1 MQHIVS
7 LLEQFGLLILFLNVL
22 LEQAGLPLPSY
33 PMLIVAG
40 ALSFSGGSLA
50 PAVIAAAAAAMIAD
64 LGWYLAGNWWG
75 AKVLGTLCRVS
86 LSPDSCVRQTQ
97 SLFSRI
103 GPKSLLF
110 VKFLP
115 GIGLVTVAM
124 AGMSGVTLQTFL
136 LLDAIGAG
144 LFVSVPILLG
154 RVFHGAVD
162 VLLATVAQLG
172 EYGAILLTAAFALYI
187 AVRWVKR
194 RLFMRQ
200 LRMDRISVPELAE
213 LIHQGKTPV
222 IFDVRPADARLRE
235 GMIPGSRFVPFDVT
249 QTLDDYPR
257 DAEIVVYCAC
267 PNEASA
273 AIVAQR
279 FKRAGFKTIRP
290 LLGGIDAW
298 VKAGL
303 PVAPAL

>member
-1 MQHIVS
+1 MQHIAP
-7 LLEQFGLLILFLNVL
+7 LLQQFGLLILFLNVL

-40 ALSFSGGSLA
+40 ALSFSGGSFA

-64 LGWYLAGNWWG
+64 LGWYIAGTWWG
-75 AKVLGTLCRVS
+75 SKVLGMVCRVS

-97 SLFSRI
+97 SLFTRI

-124 AGMSGVTLQTFL
+124 AGITGVSLQTFV
-136 LLDAIGAG
+136 LLDAIGAA

-172 EYGAILLTAAFALYI
+172 EYGAILLAAAFAVYI
-187 AVRWVKR
+187 AARWIKR

-200 LRMDRISVPELAE
+200 LRMDRISVVELAE
-213 LIHQGKTPV
+213 MIREGKTPV
-222 IFDVRPADARLRE
+222 IFDVRPVDARLRD
-235 GMIPGSRFVPFDVT
+235 GMIPGSRHVAFDVT
-249 QTLDDYPR
+249 DTLDEYPR
-257 DAEIVVYCAC
+257 DAQIVVYCAC

-273 AIVAQR
+273 AVVAQQ

-298 VKAGL
+298 GKAGFPL
-303 PVAPAL
+303 APAV

>member
-22 LEQAGLPLPSY
+22 LEQAGLPLPAY

-75 AKVLGTLCRVS
+75 AKVLGTVCRVS

-162 VLLATVAQLG
+162 VLLA
-172 EYGAILLTAAFALYI
+172 
-187 AVRWVKR
+187 
-194 RLFMRQ
+194 
-200 LRMDRISVPELAE
+200 
-213 LIHQGKTPV
+213 
-222 IFDVRPADARLRE
+222 
-235 GMIPGSRFVPFDVT
+235 
-249 QTLDDYPR
+249 
-257 DAEIVVYCAC
+257 
-267 PNEASA
+267 
-273 AIVAQR
+273 
-279 FKRAGFKTIRP
+279 
-290 LLGGIDAW
+290 
-298 VKAGL
+298 
-303 PVAPAL
+303 

>member
-7 LLEQFGLLILFLNVL
+7 RLEQFGLFILFLNVL
-22 LEQAGLPLPSY
+22 LGPEGLPLPSY
-33 PMLIVAG
+33 PMLTVAG

-75 AKVLGTLCRVS
+75 AKVLGTVCRVS

-162 VLLATVAQLG
+162 VLLAMVAQLG
-172 EYGAILLTAAFALYI
+172 EYGAILLAAAFALYI
-187 AVRWVKR
+187 AVRWIKR

-213 LIHQGKTPV
+213 LIHHGKTPV
-222 IFDVRPADARLRE
+222 IVDVR
-235 GMIPGSRFVPFDVT
+235 
-249 QTLDDYPR
+249 
-257 DAEIVVYCAC
+257 
-267 PNEASA
+267 
-273 AIVAQR
+273 
-279 FKRAGFKTIRP
+279 
-290 LLGGIDAW
+290 
-298 VKAGL
+298 
-303 PVAPAL
+303 

>member
-1 MQHIVS
+1 MQHIAS
-7 LLEQFGLLILFLNVL
+7 LLQQFGLLILVLNVL

-40 ALSFSGGSLA
+40 ALTFTGGSLA
-50 PAVIAAAAAAMIAD
+50 PAVIAAAAAAMVAD
-64 LGWYLAGNWWG
+64 LGWYLAGLRWG
-75 AKVLGTLCRVS
+75 GKVLGTVCRVS

-97 SLFSRI
+97 SLFSRA
-103 GPKSLLF
+103 GPKALLF

-124 AGMSGVTLQTFL
+124 SGISGVSLQTFL
-136 LLDAIGAG
+136 LFDAIGAG
-144 LFVSVPILLG
+144 LFVSVPIVLG

-162 VLLATVAQLG
+162 VLLATIAQLG
-172 EYGAILLTAAFALYI
+172 QYGAILLVAAFALYVC
-187 AVRWVKR
+187 VRWIKR

-200 LRMDRISVPELAE
+200 LRMDRISVAELAE
-213 LIHQGKTPV
+213 LINGGKTPV
-222 IFDVRPADARLRE
+222 IFDVRPADARLRD
-235 GMIPGSRFVPFDVT
+235 GVIPGSLYVPFDVT
-249 QTLDDYPR
+249 KTLDKYPR

-273 AIVAQR
+273 AVVAQQ

-298 VKAGL
+298 AQAGL
-303 PVAPAL
+303 PIVAPA